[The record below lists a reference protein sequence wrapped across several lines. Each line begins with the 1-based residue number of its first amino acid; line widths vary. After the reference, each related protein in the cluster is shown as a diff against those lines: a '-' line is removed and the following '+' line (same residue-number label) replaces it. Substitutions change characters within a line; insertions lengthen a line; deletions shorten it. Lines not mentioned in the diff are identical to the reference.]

1 MTDFA
6 IRFDKNGII
15 QQISARSLLLLGLF
29 DSIEGTSVQK
39 IIQEEDWV
47 VFSQAQELAT
57 LTGNKQ
63 SFVCCLLNQQ
73 ALPIWVDCRLYHIE
87 DSDEYILLGLD
98 ASHWKESEA
107 RLNHK
112 ITEDVLTGLPS
123 RKLLNESISLF
134 IDTGMRENKEF
145 AIFIIRLQSYI
156 YVDDSFGYEF
166 GNSLVYSV
174 AERLRTISSHT
185 GMLFNTAM
193 YEFVLIMP
201 VSVNNRLKDVEAIA
215 KKILPM
221 IMRPFEIADQT
232 IRIGS
237 SIGVSI
243 YPEHGITASHLLK
256 HAGFAMRNAKSQGKN
271 NWEIYSQKLDR
282 LESKNLALLES
293 VMHEGL
299 LNGEFSLV
307 YQPIFCIKTGEL
319 RGCESLMRWCHPEH
333 GWISP
338 VVFIPLAERSGLIN
352 ILGAWALRTAC
363 RQARAWQVAG
373 KMKFYV
379 SVNVSPSQF
388 RQLDFTGLVN
398 RTLTDS
404 ELEPSSLM
412 LEITEGVLMQDP
424 ENTISIISGFS
435 ESGIKIAI
443 DDFGTGYSS
452 LSYLKKFPLSV
463 LKIDKSFVDHIP
475 QDPKDTAIVLAI
487 LELALGL
494 GLVVVAEGVEIKEQL
509 EFLKSK
515 NCDLVQG
522 YYTGKPM
529 TASDFEEKLILC
541 TR

>member
-1 MTDFA
+1 
-6 IRFDKNGII
+6 
-15 QQISARSLLLLGLF
+15 
-29 DSIEGTSVQK
+29 
-39 IIQEEDWV
+39 
-47 VFSQAQELAT
+47 
-57 LTGNKQ
+57 
-63 SFVCCLLNQQ
+63 
-73 ALPIWVDCRLYHIE
+73 
-87 DSDEYILLGLD
+87 
-98 ASHWKESEA
+98 
-107 RLNHK
+107 
-112 ITEDVLTGLPS
+112 
-123 RKLLNESISLF
+123 
-134 IDTGMRENKEF
+134 
-145 AIFIIRLQSYI
+145 
-156 YVDDSFGYEF
+156 
-166 GNSLVYSV
+166 
-174 AERLRTISSHT
+174 
-185 GMLFNTAM
+185 
-193 YEFVLIMP
+193 
-201 VSVNNRLKDVEAIA
+201 
-215 KKILPM
+215 
-221 IMRPFEIADQT
+221 
-232 IRIGS
+232 
-237 SIGVSI
+237 
-243 YPEHGITASHLLK
+243 
-256 HAGFAMRNAKSQGKN
+256 
-271 NWEIYSQKLDR
+271 
-282 LESKNLALLES
+282 
-293 VMHEGL
+293 
-299 LNGEFSLV
+299 
-307 YQPIFCIKTGEL
+307 
-319 RGCESLMRWCHPEH
+319 MRWCHPEH